1 MAITKAINKKT
12 NSHGA
17 MKNCIEYVLRDSKIK
32 DGLVYIT
39 GPFAAAELNYDTVYK
54 AFLEEKKLWGKDTGR
69 MYTHHV
75 ISFHKD
81 EQITP
86 EQAYE
91 YGKEFADRWF
101 KGFQCLVSVHQDKEH
116 IHIHFVTNSVSYE
129 NGLKIHAS
137 AKDLANMKELT
148 NKMCR
153 ERGLTIA
160 EKGKHFDG
168 TPIEQGQV
176 SSWSKDK
183 YMLLKEDAGK
193 SFLVA
198 CMKALSKVMEDCM
211 GKTEFMDRMKK
222 EGWDV
227 IWKDSKKNITFVNP
241 AGDRVRDT
249 NLSKTFQANICK
261 EMLEKQFVINTERE
275 DYYDKVNEAIDT
287 PKTDSNVKP
296 SLLKKLAKYK
306 ANDSEQP
313 VNQKKRNRQNEM
325 EL

>member
-1 MAITKAINKKT
+1 MR
-12 NSHGA
+12 
-17 MKNCIEYVLRDSKIK
+17 NCIEYVLRESKIK

-39 GPFAAAELNYDTVYK
+39 GPFAAEELNYDTVYK
-54 AFLEEKKLWGKDTGR
+54 AFLAEKKLWDKDSGR

-81 EQITP
+81 EQITS

-91 YGKEFADRWF
+91 YGKELADRWF
-101 KGFQCLVSVHQDKEH
+101 NGFQCLVSVHQDKDH
-116 IHIHFVTNSVSYE
+116 VHIHFVTNSVSYE

-148 NKMCR
+148 NQMCR
-153 ERGLTIA
+153 DRGLTVA

-193 SFLVA
+193 SFLVS
-198 CMKALSKVMEDCM
+198 CMKALSKVLEDC
-211 GKTEFMDRMKK
+211 KDKAEFLVRMKK

-227 IWKDSKKNITFVNP
+227 IWKDGRKNLTFTDAEGNK
-241 AGDRVRDT
+241 VRDT
-249 NLSKTFQANICK
+249 NLSKTFQTNICK
-261 EMLEKQFVINTERE
+261 EMLEKQFSINAVRE
-275 DYYDKVNEAIDT
+275 KYYEEVSKEIDT
-287 PKTDSNVKP
+287 PKSDS
-296 SLLKKLAKYK
+296 
-306 ANDSEQP
+306 D
-313 VNQKKRNRQNEM
+313 
-325 EL
+325 